1 MPIEQSAGGFM
12 ITGESIPHY
21 KLLLLI
27 QGLKAE
33 LKGFRLTSK
42 GRTCYSLL
50 KSNYGLK
57 GNRESVLAQSQD
69 IMANIKKE
77 YQNV

>member
-1 MPIEQSAGGFM
+1 MPIEQSSGGIM

-77 YQNV
+77 YQDV